1 VKIIK
6 LNAIDSTNTYL
17 KNLSKEIE
25 LEDEVVVWA
34 KDQQI
39 GRGQREASWQSK
51 PGESLTFSVFK
62 QIDRLP
68 AEHQFLMVMLTSLAL
83 KDALNNLSIPKIA
96 VKWPNDILSR
106 SKKLCGILIENTIQK
121 NVITSCISGIG
132 LNVNEIE
139 FSNLPQ
145 ATSMRL
151 SSDTVFNV
159 TEVFNEVVKV
169 LLKRLNNHGSV
180 NFQNIKKEYE
190 ASLFKK
196 DVVSVFERPSG
207 IRFNGVIKGVMDSG
221 VLLIENEQEVIEQ
234 FQLKEI
240 KMLY

>member
-1 VKIIK
+1 MKIIK

-17 KNLSKEIE
+17 KNLSKEIV

-34 KDQQI
+34 KNQQV

-62 QIDRLP
+62 QINELP

-83 KDALNNLSIPKIA
+83 RDALNYFSIPKIA

-121 NVITSCISGIG
+121 SVITSCISGIG

-151 SSDTVFNV
+151 STGTEFNI
-159 TEVFNEVVKV
+159 TEVFNVVIKT
-169 LLKRLNNHGSV
+169 LLKRLHNHSSV
-180 NFQNIKKEYE
+180 SFQDIKTEYE
-190 ASLFKK
+190 AALFKK

-207 IRFNGVIKGVMDSG
+207 IKFNGVIKGVMDSG
-221 VLLIENEQEVIEQ
+221 ALLIENEQGVIEQ